1 MKKFLFLCVV
11 LIFCVSCKSAKVSV
25 PSAPASANTAAQNS
39 APATAA
45 ANDDWLT
52 IDDDFMVPPNPLLE
66 EAEGEH
72 AEDSE
77 KSVKNEEAQAL
88 ALAEAEKKAE
98 EERLA
103 REAENKKIEEKKAA
117 EVAAA
122 QKAEA
127 EKKAAEEAAAKKA
140 YDDKVRAQRLEEE
153 RKAAEAKR
161 LAEAAAAKKAEEE
174 KKAALEKK
182 AEEERKIL
190 SRQAAEKAEKERIA
204 AEKAAEEKRRA
215 AEAAAKKAEEERIAE
230 EKRRAAEIAAAQKAI
245 EEKKAAEIAAQKAAQ
260 EKIVSERNSNA
271 EKVQTI
277 PLVTDDLPTLSVSE
291 QIVDRTPSRTVSVNL
306 NQYLDVLYPGAGW
319 TYLGEVDEGKNLVSF
334 SNRSLQNTDTNFTL
348 RALRPGYTILHF
360 YKQDVLTNT
369 YIDDYLEVVV
379 KPDVYSGNQHAVAPY
394 YAEIVPPNQ
403 RKYVVENPASLT
415 PVPLPTDNLRT
426 TTSATTSP
434 LAVDEIASN
443 ANAVSQK
450 NQPKV
455 PEQNAA
461 ALLAVTKPPVEN
473 AKKGEGTSVSK
484 TLQPSENVAN
494 ANNSWQAANNSANVN
509 NNANV
514 ATSQNAKPSNSSNAG
529 AEFMA
534 NAANMNAS
542 QLLAAAKK
550 AYTLKA
556 YDEALEYLNMF
567 FTKSTDNFDEA
578 WYLRGQLFEAPNSN
592 FQNVRTALE
601 SYQTLV
607 ERYPSSPLWKD
618 ANKRITY
625 INRFYFKIH

>member
-11 LIFCVSCKSAKVSV
+11 LAFCVSCKSAKVSV
-25 PSAPASANTAAQNS
+25 PSAPVATNASQGSSPAAASAS
-39 APATAA
+39 
-45 ANDDWLT
+45 DDWLT
-52 IDDDFMVPPNPLLE
+52 IDDDFMVPPNPLLAE
-66 EAEGEH
+66 EDGVEAEN
-72 AEDSE
+72 
-77 KSVKNEEAQAL
+77 SVNNTDKNESSSSLSQ
-88 ALAEAEKKAE
+88 AEAEKKAE

-103 REAENKKIEEKKAA
+103 KEAENRKLEEKKAA
-117 EVAAA
+117 ELAAA

-127 EKKAAEEAAAKKA
+127 EKKAAEEAAKKA

-153 RKAAEAKR
+153 RIAAEKQR
-161 LAEAAAAKKAEEE
+161 VAEAAAAKKAEEE

-182 AEEERKIL
+182 AEEERKNL
-190 SRQAAEKAEKERIA
+190 SRLAAEKAEKERIA
-204 AEKAAEEKRRA
+204 AEKAAEEKRLAAAA
-215 AEAAAKKAEEERIAE
+215 AEKKAEEERKAE

-260 EKIVSERNSNA
+260 ERIASERNNNA
-271 EKVQTI
+271 EKVQTL

-319 TYLGEVDEGKNLVSF
+319 TYLGEIEDSKNLVSF
-334 SNRSLQNTDTNFTL
+334 SNRSLQNSDTNFTL
-348 RALRPGYTILHF
+348 RALRPGYTVLHF

-379 KPDVYSGNQHAVAPY
+379 KPEVYSGNQHVSAPY

-415 PVPLPTDNLRT
+415 PVALPADNLRT
-426 TTSATTSP
+426 TTSVTTSP
-434 LAVDEIASN
+434 VAVDEIVNNN
-443 ANAVSQK
+443 ATVSQK

-455 PEQNAA
+455 QEQA
-461 ALLAVTKPPVEN
+461 AVTGTAKAAESV
-473 AKKGEGTSVSK
+473 KKGEGTSVSK
-484 TLQPSENVAN
+484 TLQPSETTA
-494 ANNSWQAANNSANVN
+494 SVN
-509 NNANV
+509 NNNNQGNGNV
-514 ATSQNAKPSNSSNAG
+514 YASAGNTTAAPIASAKPSTNSTAG
-529 AEFMA
+529 VEFMT
-534 NAANMNAS
+534 NAANMNAN

-550 AYTLKA
+550 AYNIKA

-607 ERYPSSPLWKD
+607 ERYPSSPYWKD